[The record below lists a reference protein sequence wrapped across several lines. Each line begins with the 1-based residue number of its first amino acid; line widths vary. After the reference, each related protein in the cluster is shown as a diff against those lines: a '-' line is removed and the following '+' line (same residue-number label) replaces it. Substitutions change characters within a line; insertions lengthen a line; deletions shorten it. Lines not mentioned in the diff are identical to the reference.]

1 MVECFDPCCTGSQT
15 FHHQSVRRHVLG
27 GTVTTAWRSGC
38 YHYFCWTEKPGS
50 NSLTKYRSSQPNAQ
64 SKIGRPKVASFRQ
77 VCLQL
82 PRGTTQS
89 SEQQALP
96 AVTNKTKAPSC
107 GPMPARQ
114 LAWPRVP
121 QGNRSPHS
129 VAAVAMA
136 SHTEWPC

>member
-1 MVECFDPCCTGSQT
+1 MLHGIPNVPSSKCPKACAWGNR
-15 FHHQSVRRHVLG
+15 HHGLEVRLLPL
-27 GTVTTAWRSGC
+27 
-38 YHYFCWTEKPGS
+38 FCWTEKPGS

-64 SKIGRPKVASFRQ
+64 SKIGRPQVDSFGQ

-82 PRGTTQS
+82 PRGTTQGR
-89 SEQQALP
+89 EQQALP
-96 AVTNKTKAPSC
+96 AVTNKTKALSC

-121 QGNRSPHS
+121 QGNRSPRS